1 MIGPQPQPTA
11 VYNVRLAEP
20 AGEAV
25 AAGEPA
31 LALFE
36 NGAVAAVRPWKRGA
50 REPELGEGWRKL
62 DGGGLWLLPGWVD
75 LQVNDLEW
83 LAKGFRPPDVHR
95 ERILEVARWQAAR
108 GVTGF
113 ILATLA
119 APEEEILSYLEGMA
133 LVLKGRDSNASAG
146 GEAFLGGLVEGTF
159 MNPAFHGAHNPA
171 HVRPP
176 DLALLDRFLSTGAVR
191 LVNIAP
197 EMSPQALAA
206 ISTAAR
212 RGAVVGAGHAKPNA
226 ERVREA
232 VRAGL
237 KYVIHWGNGPTGS
250 SLKAFAGG
258 GLLEEALRNDDLL
271 VTLIIDGIHLDP
283 RLVRDVIAR
292 KGWERVIAVSDAGF
306 AAGNPLGEFEV
317 FGIRG
322 RVSGDG
328 RYLEVVP
335 ARPGPSPNPHSSDFA
350 PLFGSAAGM
359 RSIFETCLNL
369 FTIEME
375 GIYHRRH
382 EAMDLLPALRQA
394 SRLCS
399 GNPARLLGEEGRGGL
414 EPGARADAVLV
425 EVQGR
430 PGEYRVRV
438 EEVWLGGY
446 GQPRASSGVGS

>member
-1 MIGPQPQPTA
+1 MGPPRPRPTA

-20 AGEAV
+20 AGEAA

-31 LALFE
+31 VALLE
-36 NGAVAAVRPWKRGA
+36 NGRVAAVRPWKGGA
-50 REPELGEGWRKL
+50 REPELGEGWLKI

-83 LAKGFRPPDVHR
+83 LAKGFRPPAEHR
-95 ERILEVARWQAAR
+95 ERILEVARRQAAR

-133 LVLKGRDSNASAG
+133 LVLKGRDQDASAG

-176 DLALLDRFLSTGAVR
+176 DPALLDRFLSTGAVR

-197 EMSPQALAA
+197 EMSLEATALIAA
-206 ISTAAR
+206 AAR
-212 RGAVVGAGHAKPNA
+212 RGAVVGVGHAKPHA

-250 SLKAFAGG
+250 SLKSFAGG
-258 GLLEEALRNDDLL
+258 GLLEEALRNDDLI
-271 VTLIIDGIHLDP
+271 VTLIADGIHLDP

-306 AAGNPLGEFEV
+306 AAGNPSGEFEV
-317 FGIRG
+317 FGVRG

-335 ARPGPSPNPHSSDFA
+335 ARPGPPPHPHSSDFA
-350 PLFGSAAGM
+350 PLFGSAADM
-359 RSIFETCLNL
+359 RRIFETCLNL
-369 FTIEME
+369 LTVEME
-375 GIYHRRH
+375 GIYCRRH
-382 EAMDLLPALRQA
+382 EAMELPEALRA
-394 SRLCS
+394 ACRLCA
-399 GNPARLLGEEGRGGL
+399 GNPARLLEEEGRGGF

-425 EVQGR
+425 GVQGR
-430 PGEYRVRV
+430 RGSYRVEVR
-438 EEVWLGGY
+438 EVWLGGY
-446 GQPRASSGVGS
+446 GQPSLSGVRS